1 MNRRMR
7 SSTVG
12 SCASAGRYLP
22 GRGQRIYG
30 APKVAHLENDRMT
43 EVTPRSSIGYI
54 AGHLIG
60 GWRGGTLRP
69 AKKAGGLPR
78 KKESSNV

>member
-12 SCASAGRYLP
+12 SAP
-22 GRGQRIYG
+22 RGQIFARARHAIHG

-54 AGHLIG
+54 ADHLIG